1 MILPIACLDF
11 FLKMASRKHRA
22 VDWMAVCRNRR
33 CDAQRAASRMR
44 PPCKSVLHSAWR
56 SPRDD
61 SAQARARVC
70 RARRSAFIR
79 HSRRAIHRF
88 TDSPIHRSTAPKPH
102 NAPPTRAPP
111 LPRPSRA
118 FSLHAARLECRAIK
132 PKASLRGPSRDEARR
147 QAQQAR
153 PSEPVDPPSARA
165 RRRGRGARRGRRAV
179 AARRRGAHRER
190 VAARHRRRSPA
201 GRRQVRRGDGRVRLG
216 VRAGPRAPRVRRSR
230 RRARPRPLARRE
242 DLGL

>member
-1 MILPIACLDF
+1 MHNGRQAACAPRVKVFCIPRGDPR
-11 FLKMASRKHRA
+11 ATIPRKRERA
-22 VDWMAVCRNRR
+22 CAV
-33 CDAQRAASRMR
+33 
-44 PPCKSVLHSAWR
+44 
-56 SPRDD
+56 
-61 SAQARARVC
+61 RVV
-70 RARRSAFIR
+70 R
-79 HSRRAIHRF
+79 HSFGIRGARF
-88 TDSPIHRSTAPKPH
+88 TDSPIHRATD
-102 NAPPTRAPP
+102 PPRPSRTTRRLHGRPP

-165 RRRGRGARRGRRAV
+165 RRRARGARRGRRAV

-216 VRAGPRAPRVRRSR
+216 VHAGPRAPRVRRSR

>member
-1 MILPIACLDF
+1 
-11 FLKMASRKHRA
+11 MASRKHRA
-22 VDWMAVCRNRR
+22 VDWMADRRNRR
-33 CDAQRAASRMR
+33 CDAQRAASRIR
-44 PPCKSVLHSAWR
+44 PRVKVFCI
-56 SPRDD
+56 PRGDP
-61 SAQARARVC
+61 RATIPRKRERACAVRVV
-70 RARRSAFIR
+70 R
-79 HSRRAIHRF
+79 HSFGIRGARFTDPPIHRF
-88 TDSPIHRSTAPKPH
+88 TDSPTPIHRSTAPKPH

-165 RRRGRGARRGRRAV
+165 RRRARGARRGRRAV

>member
-1 MILPIACLDF
+1 
-11 FLKMASRKHRA
+11 MASRKHRA
-22 VDWMAVCRNRR
+22 VDWMAVRRNRR
-33 CDAQRAASRMR
+33 CDAQRAASHMR
-44 PPCKSVLHSAWR
+44 PRVKVFCI
-56 SPRDD
+56 PRGDP
-61 SAQARARVC
+61 RATIPRKRKRERACAVRVV
-70 RARRSAFIR
+70 R
-79 HSRRAIHRF
+79 HSFGIRGARS

-132 PKASLRGPSRDEARR
+132 PKASLRGPSLDEARR

-216 VRAGPRAPRVRRSR
+216 VHAGPRAPRVRRSR